1 MNDHLKNKKI
11 AFIGGGMM
19 GGAII
24 HALVENIKHPPSQ
37 IWVSDPNATRRDFLK
52 DKYGIQTTLENLVA
66 VTGADIV
73 LAAVKPQMLPAVMV
87 EMRGRIPEQAF
98 VFSIIAGIPI
108 ANLQNG
114 LGHNAVVRTMPNTP
128 AQIGEAMTVWTA
140 SKDVTEV
147 QCDQT
152 RAILQGMGL
161 EMYVKHEDALD
172 MATAICGTGPT
183 YAFLLMEALLDA
195 AVHMGLSRAD
205 ARPLVIQTVLGSAKL
220 AMQSDKH
227 MAELR
232 NMVTSP
238 GGTSAEAI
246 YQMEKGGMRTILSKA
261 VWAAY
266 QKSRLLGR
274 RAEEPMNA
282 PLSVDSVAPGNR
294 DR

>member
-24 HALVENIKHPPSQ
+24 HALVENIKHPAQ
-37 IWVSDPNATRRDFLK
+37 AICASDPNGKRLQFLQSR
-52 DKYGIQTTLENLVA
+52 YGIRVTDDNREA
-66 VTGADIV
+66 VSGADMVV
-73 LAAVKPQMLPAVMV
+73 LAVKPQMLPGVMQG
-87 EMRGRIPEQAF
+87 MRGGIPGDAF
-98 VFSIIAGIPI
+98 VFSIIAGIPMSNI
-108 ANLQNG
+108 QNG
-114 LGHNAVVRTMPNTP
+114 LAHAAVVRTMPNTP

-140 SKDVTEV
+140 SKEVTES
-147 QCDQT
+147 Q
-152 RAILQGMGL
+152 RAQSAAVLQGMGL

-220 AMQSDKH
+220 ALQSDKH
-227 MAELR
+227 LAELR

-266 QKSRLLGR
+266 QKARLLGK

-282 PLSVDSVAPGNR
+282 PLTVDSIAPGNQ
-294 DR
+294 DN